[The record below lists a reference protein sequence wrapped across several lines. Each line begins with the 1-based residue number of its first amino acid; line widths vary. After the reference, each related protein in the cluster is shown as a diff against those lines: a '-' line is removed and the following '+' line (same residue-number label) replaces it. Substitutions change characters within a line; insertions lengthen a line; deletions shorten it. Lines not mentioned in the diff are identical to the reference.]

1 MLKYYKNVVKY
12 NEDVCYGVGI
22 ITGWK
27 STDMILDSL
36 SEEVKRKIVTCGNL
50 YTKNGI
56 NYIIA
61 NLFLNPQITELIVL
75 EDSSLQ
81 NEMAE
86 GITALLEFLTTNELT
101 FESKFQFTEENLTQF
116 TKYFK
121 GHIRVVKRQDL
132 EQQLKQIDIPEKDWC
147 KIIEVKENPLELQ
160 HQIPSEKVGFTVRA
174 NTAYEAWN
182 RALKLIHTYGYLK
195 PSDYDE
201 NQLELINLSII
212 VRNEDL
218 ANPSMAG
225 VIDITREELEEY
237 EKNILSKERPDGVK
251 YTYGSRYRDQNGKDQ
266 FQYMVD
272 TLKDKPFSRRAV
284 ATLWV
289 PTIDIEED
297 EVPCLDLY
305 QAIIEGE
312 YLHLLTYI
320 RANDVY
326 NGWPRN
332 IYGILKIQE
341 ELCQRLGYQKGYVNT
356 IAGSAHVY
364 GRNFDDLEKKF
375 NEKEVSFCD
384 EDERGYFTVT
394 IENNL
399 IQVTFYSITG
409 QELRRFTGTSA
420 TELRNK
426 CTLYIS
432 NIDHAFYLGQELMK
446 AELALKNQLFYVQ
459 DQSLDLKSKQKT
471 LSNPLKFND

>member
-12 NEDVCYGVGI
+12 NENVQYGLGI

-27 STDMILDSL
+27 STDMILNHL
-36 SEEVKRKIVTCGNL
+36 SEEAKKKIVTCGNL

-61 NLFLNPQITELIVL
+61 NLFLNPHITELIVL

-86 GITALLEFLTTNELT
+86 GISAFLQFLKTNELT
-101 FESKFQFTEENLTQF
+101 FEPKFQFTEENLLEF
-116 TKYFK
+116 SSYFK
-121 GHIRVVKRQDL
+121 NHIRVVKRKDL
-132 EQQLKQIDIPEKDWC
+132 EKELEQIKKPKKDWC
-147 KIIEVKENPLELQ
+147 KITEIEENPLELQ

-174 NTAYEAWN
+174 NTVYEAWN
-182 RALKLIHTYGYLK
+182 RALKLIHTYGYFK

-201 NQLELINLSII
+201 NQLELINLSMII
-212 VRNEDL
+212 RNEDL
-218 ANPSMAG
+218 SNPSMDG
-225 VIDITREELEEY
+225 VIDVTKEELEEY
-237 EKNILSKERPDGVK
+237 EKNILSKAMPDGVK
-251 YTYGSRYRDQNGKDQ
+251 YTYGNRYRDQNGKDQ

-272 TLKDKPFSRRAV
+272 TLREKPFSRRAV

-289 PTIDIEED
+289 PAIDIEAKEG
-297 EVPCLDLY
+297 PCLDLY

-341 ELCQRLGYQKGYVNT
+341 ELCRELGYQKGYVNT
-356 IAGSAHVY
+356 IAGSAHIY
-364 GRNFDDLEKKF
+364 ERNFADLEKRL
-375 NEKEVSFCD
+375 NEKSISFCE

-394 IENNL
+394 IENQE
-399 IQVTFYSITG
+399 IQVTFYSIAG
-409 QELRRFTGTSA
+409 KELRRFTGKSA
-420 TELRNK
+420 LELRNQ
-426 CTLYIS
+426 CTFYIS

-446 AELALKNQLFYVQ
+446 AELALKNQLAYVQ
-459 DQSLDLKSKQKT
+459 DAQLDLKAKKKT
-471 LSNPLKFND
+471 LKLK